1 MKANNS
7 DVMMVAEL
15 DTDDAISFLLSC
27 KSSGKSVSEML
38 TEIVKNFLDKG
49 DNHLGQKS
57 A

>member
-38 TEIVKNFLDKG
+38 TEMVKNFLDKG